1 MINIIGLC
9 GPMGVGKSTY
19 ARKIAEEQDGVI
31 YSFADTLKEMLAV
44 LVGRHP
50 VYENKSHPI
59 EWLGGVT
66 GRSLLQS
73 LGTEWGRNM
82 VGSDLWVRALEQ
94 KFQSSY
100 APLRLIDD
108 LRFENEAHMVRRLGG
123 EVWLVKRDGVEYTNE
138 HSSETPLPDHLI
150 DKEVEL

>member
-1 MINIIGLC
+1 MINIIGLT

-19 ARKIAEEQDGVI
+19 ARKIKDEQDGVI
-31 YSFADTLKEMLAV
+31 YSFADTLKEMLSV

-50 VYENKSHPI
+50 VYENKNAPI
-59 EWLGGVT
+59 SWLGGVT

-73 LGTEWGRNM
+73 LGTEWGRNI
-82 VGSDLWVRALEQ
+82 VGQDIWVQAMEQ

-100 APLRLIDD
+100 APLRIIDD

-123 EVWLVKRDGVEYTNE
+123 EVWLLKREGIEYTNE
-138 HSSETPLPDHLI
+138 HSSEVCLPDHLI
-150 DKEVEL
+150 DKVVEL